1 MPATT
6 VMASLLS
13 GLSKGLG
20 GVAKETGTT
29 VTGLVGGGCGV
40 LLLVIASIIL
50 SVWYQ
55 SAWFVVGTLI
65 GMGLVLFYTQCW
77 LNAKRARA
85 SDAPGVDLSA
95 GELPTLALRVE
106 GEYY

>member
-1 MPATT
+1 MPARVGTSS
-6 VMASLLS
+6 MLS
-13 GLSKGLG
+13 GLSKALG
-20 GVAKETGTT
+20 GVAKETGAT

-40 LLLVIASIIL
+40 LLLLVASIIL

-65 GMGLVLFYTQCW
+65 GVGLLLFYTQCW
-77 LNAKRARA
+77 LNAKRPRA
-85 SDAPGVDLSA
+85 SDAPGVDSSA

>member
-1 MPATT
+1 M
-6 VMASLLS
+6 LS
-13 GLSKGLG
+13 GLSKALG

-40 LLLVIASIIL
+40 LLLLVASIIL

-65 GMGLVLFYTQCW
+65 VVGLLLFFTQC
-77 LNAKRARA
+77 LQNSKNSRVSTAGNIE
-85 SDAPGVDLSA
+85 SSVDT
-95 GELPTLALRVE
+95 LPTLALRVE